1 MGKPLVK
8 RPDPKYVVL
17 YGIAKKETLNPDLF
31 SPDRKLRNNVR
42 EALQRI
48 ADEFIFYIGDYKNA
62 VKQVNIVGSSISFA
76 WNKMA
81 DIDLHLIFDPT
92 KMDNCDEN
100 TMRELLLAKKKIFND
115 KYEIKLFGLT
125 VEVYPE
131 FVGDMNKSDYVYNL
145 TENRWVKYKPK
156 KKINVKKKIARDLF
170 LNYKY
175 IIDRLYQSDDDKVK
189 WEYGTKIKERIKDMR
204 EQGLSEPKGNYS
216 EKNIAF
222 KTLRASGSLKKLN
235 KLIDK
240 SAASLLSLKKEDK

>member
-17 YGIAKKETLNPDLF
+17 YGLAKKDVLNPDLF
-31 SPDRKLRNNVR
+31 RADRKLKPSVR

-48 ADEFIFYIGDYKNA
+48 SDEFIYYIGDYKQA
-62 VKQVNIVGSSISFA
+62 VKQVNIVGSAISYA
-76 WNKMA
+76 WNKMS
-81 DIDLHLIFDPT
+81 DIDLHLIFDPSL
-92 KMDNCDEN
+92 MDNCDAEVL
-100 TMRELLLAKKKIFND
+100 RELLLAKKTIFND

-131 FVGDMNKSDYVYNL
+131 FVGDINKSDYVYNL

-156 KKINVKKKIARDLF
+156 KEINVKKKIARDLF

-175 IIDRLYQSDDDKVK
+175 IIDRLYQHDDDKVK
-189 WEYGTKIKERIKDMR
+189 WEVGTKVKERIKDMR
-204 EQGLSEPKGNYS
+204 EQGLAEPKGNYS

-240 SAASLLSLKKEDK
+240 SAANLLSLKKEED